1 MLKGGECNMIIKG
14 AIASPVPDI
23 NGELKNKIEML
34 FTYALNEHEAK
45 VLYIGLEQLSIQL
58 EKEKITNIPEI
69 SCIFTKD
76 GEVSMDIDSENVLA
90 VNTNRMCI
98 YAIDSWRQ
106 SGGSDVLILMVF
118 LEELCHVIWNI
129 TDEIEVKYKV
139 FDILKRIWPDYKIED
154 IYKL

>member
-1 MLKGGECNMIIKG
+1 MIIKG
-14 AIASPVPDI
+14 AIASPVPEI
-23 NGELKNKIEML
+23 NGYLKDKIEML

-45 VLYIGLEQLSIQL
+45 VLYIGLEELSRQMEE
-58 EKEKITNIPEI
+58 EKVTNMPEI

-76 GEVSMDIDSENVLA
+76 GEISMAIDSEDLLA
-90 VNTNRMCI
+90 VNTNRLCI
-98 YAIDSWRQ
+98 YAIERWRET
-106 SGGSDVLILMVF
+106 GGSDILILMVF

-129 TDEIEVKYKV
+129 TDEIKVKYKV

>member
-1 MLKGGECNMIIKG
+1 MLIKG
-14 AIASPVPDI
+14 AVASPIPDI

-58 EKEKITNIPEI
+58 EKEKITNIPQI

-76 GEVSMDIDSENVLA
+76 GEVSMAIDSENVLA
-90 VNTNRMCI
+90 VNTNRLCI

-129 TDEIEVKYKV
+129 TDEIKVKYKV